1 MDKLAESPI
10 KPPAERMEKAREDA
24 LLQAKQPIQRIQTA
38 AKMFVGIFVLGSLV
52 AALYLLAVLIF
63 GGRINFWQALAVYF
77 YASFPVVV
85 IQKLIS
91 LLILYIKSPDDIH
104 PIMGQETLLQD
115 NLGVLF
121 NPADHPVMFVAASV
135 VGVLSFYGLWLR
147 AKGLQ
152 NAATKASSGAAWGS
166 AILVWALWVIFA
178 VSITSIFPSFIS

>member
-1 MDKLAESPI
+1 
-10 KPPAERMEKAREDA
+10 
-24 LLQAKQPIQRIQTA
+24 
-38 AKMFVGIFVLGSLV
+38 
-52 AALYLLAVLIF
+52 
-63 GGRINFWQALAVYF
+63 
-77 YASFPVVV
+77 
-85 IQKLIS
+85 
-91 LLILYIKSPDDIH
+91 
-104 PIMGQETLLQD
+104 MGQETLLQD